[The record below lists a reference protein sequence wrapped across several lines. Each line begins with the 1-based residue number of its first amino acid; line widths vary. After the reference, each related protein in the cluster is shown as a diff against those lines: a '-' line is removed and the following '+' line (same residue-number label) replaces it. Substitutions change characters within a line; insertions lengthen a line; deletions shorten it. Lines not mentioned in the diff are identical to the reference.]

1 MKIVNRSNDN
11 YDNDNN
17 NTEDDEHVEY
27 FASSS
32 SSFSGIE
39 KQALYKAI
47 FSRRDVRS
55 HFIEDKNISNDILRR
70 ILDAA
75 HHAPSVGFSQPW
87 NFIVIKNKS
96 IRQQVKNSFLREHKR
111 SITILEE
118 DAAENEL
125 DNDSKQRMQRREKY
139 LSLKLEGIMESAVN
153 ICVTYDSTRFGPF
166 VLGRTSIPETGIY
179 SVCCAIQNLW
189 LAARAEGIGVGWV
202 SIISNEDLKLILNIP
217 THVKP
222 IAYLSLGYVKEF
234 AEKPDLENAGWL
246 ARLELNKV
254 VCYEQWGCD
263 LSKDNI
269 FS

>member
-1 MKIVNRSNDN
+1 MKMVNCNSNN
-11 YDNDNN
+11 SNN
-17 NTEDDEHVEY
+17 NTVDHQDREY
-27 FASSS
+27 SL
-32 SSFSGIE
+32 SSFSGLE

-55 HFIEDKNISNDILRR
+55 HFVVDKKIPNDILRR

-87 NFIVIKNKS
+87 NFIVIKDKS
-96 IRQQVKNSFLREHKR
+96 TRQQVKSSFLREHKR
-111 SITILEE
+111 SISMLDE
-118 DAAENEL
+118 DAAAHGHS
-125 DNDSKQRMQRREKY
+125 DDRTQRLQRKEKY

-202 SIISNEDLKLILNIP
+202 SIISNEDLRLILDIP
-217 THVKP
+217 PHVQP

-234 AEKPDLENAGWL
+234 ADKPDLENAGWL
-246 ARLELNKV
+246 PRLELHKV
-254 VCYEQWGCD
+254 VSYERWGCES
-263 LSKDNI
+263 SKDNI